1 MIYSYATK
9 TPNSHAC
16 KITGSQYRGSA
27 MAIQIQKRDFSNAGV
42 VHPEIVT
49 PTVVVIPCFN
59 EEDRL
64 PANEFL
70 DFIDQTSGISF
81 LFVNDGSTD
90 QTAERLANLCEQ
102 RPKVFSAISLDQNSG
117 KAEAVRQG
125 LLHATSTGANFVG
138 YWDADLATP
147 LDAIEDFLRIANRF
161 DDVSVIFGSRR
172 MLLGHRIKRTFFRR
186 CVSQICSSLAY
197 QALQVRVGD
206 TQCGAK
212 LFRNSHSLKLSLR
225 SQFTAGWLFDI
236 ELFSRM
242 SKQIGA
248 KPNAFFEL
256 PLAEWEEVAGSK
268 VSSKAIF
275 KAGISM
281 LGLIA
286 ENRLGLTLRRKKTAA
301 TPTASVISTNPKL
314 LGKFAT

>member
-1 MIYSYATK
+1 
-9 TPNSHAC
+9 
-16 KITGSQYRGSA
+16 

-42 VHPEIVT
+42 VHPEVVT

-197 QALQVRVGD
+197 QALKIRVGD

-212 LFRNSHSLKLSLR
+212 LFRNSHSLKRSLR

-256 PLAEWEEVAGSK
+256 PLAEWDEVAGSK

-275 KAGISM
+275 KAGINM

-286 ENRLGLTLRRKKTAA
+286 ESRLGMTLGRKKTAA
-301 TPTASVISTNPKL
+301 TPTALVISTTPAHVGKL
-314 LGKFAT
+314 AA